1 MCGVGWGWGLWVR
14 WLSLEGWPGCQ
25 NSRHISRTSF
35 LSIARMALW
44 LRWQEKPDLVAELQ
58 SAALL
63 CQPSTE
69 FRATA
74 GCLRVRLC
82 TGILRKLL
90 PFYYRFCLYLLRAT
104 TWRLCPSSLPLSF
117 SFFLENYEMKIVAL
131 TINVTS
137 NMHIHYTCVWA
148 HTHSHTHIYIYNF
161 LVFGVSIVK
170 NALHMCKFT
179 QSWATTPE
187 GRCYFTPIEVL

>member
-1 MCGVGWGWGLWVR
+1 MTQVTREAWPCCWTTVWSFALPAFNGVQSHSRMPASEAMHRHSEKVAPFLLQILFVPSKG
-14 WLSLEGWPGCQ
+14 SNLEA
-25 NSRHISRTSF
+25 
-35 LSIARMALW
+35 LSIL
-44 LRWQEKPDLVAELQ
+44 
-58 SAALL
+58 S
-63 CQPSTE
+63 PS
-69 FRATA
+69 
-74 GCLRVRLC
+74 L
-82 TGILRKLL
+82 
-90 PFYYRFCLYLLRAT
+90 
-104 TWRLCPSSLPLSF
+104 

-179 QSWATTPE
+179 QSRATTPE